1 LDKRNF
7 KRKLNSYPNKNLQKN
22 LKINLN
28 SYIGFNNFSNK
39 TINRAYQQTKKS
51 DITSNIQYNNIIN
64 NNKNNSNS
72 FNSKMSHYHNKNN
85 INDIKHQY
93 KKYFHSSSD
102 KSNNYN
108 KFYKH
113 FSAKKNNPNNSKRFF
128 KRSFKSKFHSNP
140 NKNSFRNSSKQLFT
154 KLLIIPI
161 GGTLTLKLYYRYGQK
176 FREDNI
182 SNCSTIYCE
191 ARRRNKGRGKN
202 LVIALEEKKFNEEVE
217 KKEKEE
223 QTNNKELLKFLF
235 SIIKKDLFL
244 VIFIFGVTLSA
255 AGINVL
261 TPIITGDLINVV
273 QDVLKKQEGF
283 YSIDFSEFTAP
294 TLKLLTLYVTQ
305 GILTFVDITLVAKLG
320 ENIASR
326 LKLILFNSYL
336 LQEISFFDKN
346 KYNDII
352 TRLTNDINSFK
363 STFKQVLTQ
372 GLKSTTQVIISG
384 IYLVSISPSLT
395 LTICSTMPIIY
406 FSMNLYGVYLRKLS
420 RKAHILEDIT
430 NFIASEAISNIRT
443 VRSFAAEPTEMKL
456 YQSSLNKT
464 SDANTKLGFHIGIFQ
479 GTTNASIGSLV
490 LMILYFGGK
499 QVVQGTINP
508 GQLMTYMVAMQNTQK
523 SLSHIGVL
531 FGQSIKAFGSLG
543 RVYEYITEAEDQAV
557 NNKIILE
564 EIEDK
569 IEFKNVNFAYP
580 TRPEAKVLNNFS
592 LKIPVG
598 KVLAICGTSGSGK
611 STIGQ
616 LIEKFYEID
625 DGDILVDGVSVKDID
640 SRSLRKNIGYINQEP
655 ILFHTTILENI
666 RYGNPN
672 ATLEEV
678 KEAARQANASHFIE
692 SFPKG
697 YDTIVGD
704 RGVAL
709 SGGQKQ
715 RIAIARAIL
724 KNPSILILDEA
735 TSALDSHSE
744 RIVQEALNRLMK
756 GRTVIVIAHRLSTI
770 KNADKIIVMKP
781 YDILDGNRINII
793 ESGNHRSLMR
803 KKGEYYKFYKDLSRK
818 DKNE

>member
-1 LDKRNF
+1 
-7 KRKLNSYPNKNLQKN
+7 
-22 LKINLN
+22 
-28 SYIGFNNFSNK
+28 
-39 TINRAYQQTKKS
+39 
-51 DITSNIQYNNIIN
+51 
-64 NNKNNSNS
+64 
-72 FNSKMSHYHNKNN
+72 
-85 INDIKHQY
+85 
-93 KKYFHSSSD
+93 
-102 KSNNYN
+102 
-108 KFYKH
+108 
-113 FSAKKNNPNNSKRFF
+113 
-128 KRSFKSKFHSNP
+128 
-140 NKNSFRNSSKQLFT
+140 
-154 KLLIIPI
+154 
-161 GGTLTLKLYYRYGQK
+161 
-176 FREDNI
+176 
-182 SNCSTIYCE
+182 
-191 ARRRNKGRGKN
+191 
-202 LVIALEEKKFNEEVE
+202 
-217 KKEKEE
+217 
-223 QTNNKELLKFLF
+223 
-235 SIIKKDLFL
+235 
-244 VIFIFGVTLSA
+244 
-255 AGINVL
+255 
-261 TPIITGDLINVV
+261 
-273 QDVLKKQEGF
+273 
-283 YSIDFSEFTAP
+283 
-294 TLKLLTLYVTQ
+294 
-305 GILTFVDITLVAKLG
+305 
-320 ENIASR
+320 
-326 LKLILFNSYL
+326 
-336 LQEISFFDKN
+336 
-346 KYNDII
+346 
-352 TRLTNDINSFK
+352 
-363 STFKQVLTQ
+363 
-372 GLKSTTQVIISG
+372 
-384 IYLVSISPSLT
+384 
-395 LTICSTMPIIY
+395 MPIIY
-406 FSMNLYGVYLRKLS
+406 FSMNLYGIYLRKLS

-456 YQSSLNKT
+456 YHSSLNKT

-499 QVVQGTINP
+499 QVVQGVINP

-523 SLSHIGVL
+523 ALSHIGVL

-543 RVYEYITEAEDQAV
+543 RVYEYITESEGQS
-557 NNKIILE
+557 NKAKIVIN

-580 TRPEAKVLNNFS
+580 TRPESKILNNFS

-616 LIEKFYEID
+616 LIEKFYEIE
-625 DGDILVDGVSVKDID
+625 DGDILVDGISIKDID

-678 KEAARQANASHFIE
+678 KEAARQANASNFVE

-770 KNADKIIVMKP
+770 KNADNIIVMKP
-781 YDILDGNRINII
+781 YSPLDGDRINIV
-793 ESGNHRSLMR
+793 ESGTHRSLMR
-803 KKGEYYKFYKDLSRK
+803 RKGEYYKFYKDLSRK
-818 DKNE
+818 DGKNE